1 MKTSNTLYKLQVPRF
16 QLTGSSI
23 INVLGAVVIVSLLI
37 SLGQTVHRNYVLGQE
52 INEIKADTQMLEEKR
67 DELSYSIQYYKTD
80 SYREREARSKLGL
93 QLPGENVIIIPQ
105 PTATPDAA
113 AAVPSEEAKR
123 TNFQQ
128 WLDFLGGKKRD

>member
-1 MKTSNTLYKLQVPRF
+1 MKPPRYR
-16 QLTGSSI
+16 LTGSSI

-37 SLGQTVHRNYVLGQE
+37 SLGQTVHRNYQLGQQ
-52 INEIKADTQMLEEKR
+52 INEIKADTDVLKEKR
-67 DELSYSIQYYKTD
+67 DELGYSIQYYKTD

-113 AAVPSEEAKR
+113 TTTPATESKR

-128 WLDFLGGKKRD
+128 WLDFLGGKKRE